1 MYGGIRSG
9 LAIRP
14 FLHELGSVTVPAII
28 SIPKVNQALDENGKP
43 SSEQEERLTRQAKRL
58 VEQVSCGLRKLI
70 EALVP
75 TELGESPDGQFD
87 VGCEIN
93 GYYLE
98 RNLEDI
104 LWG

>member
-28 SIPKVNQALDENGKP
+28 TIPKVNQALDENGKP

-58 VEQVSCGLRKLI
+58 IEQVSCGLCKLI
-70 EALVP
+70 GSFSADR
-75 TELGESPDGQFD
+75 TGESPDG
-87 VGCEIN
+87 
-93 GYYLE
+93 
-98 RNLEDI
+98 
-104 LWG
+104 